1 MFLRSPPGVAIGGS
15 QTVLLGHT
23 ALLLVVPV
31 VGADGHCVVQ
41 MARRQVVGGPALQQT
56 KVRIYVDFF
65 LLQIS
70 IGLYI
75 GD

>member
-1 MFLRSPPGVAIGGS
+1 MAIGGS

-23 ALLLVVPV
+23 ALLFVVPV

-56 KVRIYVDFF
+56 KRTAGGGVLARQVGTF
-65 LLQIS
+65 
-70 IGLYI
+70 
-75 GD
+75 